1 MVINANG
8 IAETSIRSNAG
19 AAAWA
24 KNASDE
30 ALHMDVAKVSKPNG
44 LNIKVAG
51 NSFIVNKN
59 TIAPPA
65 NMPCFTKGIV
75 NVFKT

>member
-1 MVINANG
+1 MFQERKSSLMVMNVKGSADTN
-8 IAETSIRSNAG
+8 IRSRAG

-24 KNASDE
+24 KKASEE
-30 ALHMDVAKVSKPNG
+30 ALHMDVAKVSKPSG

-51 NSFIVNKN
+51 NSFIVNRN

-65 NMPCFTKGIV
+65 NIPC
-75 NVFKT
+75 